1 MERTEW
7 MIRSEDPWDEI
18 KGDHAQ
24 ILLLTWLIDRIE
36 TFKEPVT
43 LSALKAMRDKLK
55 GSNEL

>member
-1 MERTEW
+1 MPRAEW
-7 MIRSEDPWDEI
+7 MICGEDPWDEL
-18 KGDHAQ
+18 KCDHAQ
-24 ILLLTWLIDRIE
+24 ITLLTWLIDRIE